1 MSISFFFVSD
11 FILIRFAIF
20 FQVRPSSSTSNE
32 RISNGFTGSQK
43 TVDEDYTKV
52 CEPKEE
58 LQYLSQVLGFHVTYT
73 DFPQKANNKANTAV
87 PEFITL
93 VKLSTKPPKVRKP
106 ARKMHSV
113 LQNPEKMCNFLKKID
128 LILKVCFRET
138 LPPVTLLH
146 RGNSALRLK
155 G

>member
-1 MSISFFFVSD
+1 MVFVHQ
-11 FILIRFAIF
+11 ILNFYLYLLYF

-43 TVDEDYTKV
+43 TVDDEEYNTKV

-58 LQYLSQVLGFHVTYT
+58 LQYLSHVLGFHVTYT

-106 ARKMHSV
+106 TSSK
-113 LQNPEKMCNFLKKID
+113 
-128 LILKVCFRET
+128 
-138 LPPVTLLH
+138 
-146 RGNSALRLK
+146 
-155 G
+155 

>member
-1 MSISFFFVSD
+1 MYQLFQYISNLVFVHQ
-11 FILIRFAIF
+11 ILNFYLYLLYF

-43 TVDEDYTKV
+43 TVDDEEYNTKV

-106 ARKMHSV
+106 TREMHRV
-113 LQNPEKMCNFLKKID
+113 L
-128 LILKVCFRET
+128 
-138 LPPVTLLH
+138 
-146 RGNSALRLK
+146 
-155 G
+155 